1 MDFVNVRRHLPSA
14 FVALALTAGLA
25 LAEDNPWPRFRAPTP
40 GPARAIGEYAA
51 GCLQGAEALPRDGS
65 GYLVT
70 RIERRRFYGHPALI
84 SFVRDLGAA
93 VHKHRLSALLI
104 GDLAQA
110 RGGRATDGH
119 ASHQTG
125 LDVDIAY
132 EPLPHET
139 ELPLS
144 PEARESLKASSILDA
159 RGQRM
164 LPAFRKRVT
173 TILGLAAA
181 DPRVARIFVN
191 PAIKR
196 ELCGYAVGE
205 RAWLRKLR
213 PWHGHADH
221 FHVRLA
227 CPDGNHACMSQTA
240 LPPGDGCGELSF
252 WFDAKAQ
259 AARKAARASYQSAV
273 DEGRGFPKACEAVM
287 AAE

>member
-1 MDFVNVRRHLPSA
+1 MGFVNVRRYLPTA
-14 FVALALTAGLA
+14 FIALALTAGLA
-25 LAEDNPWPRFRAPTP
+25 FAEDNPWPRVSAPSP

-51 GCLQGAEALPRDGS
+51 GCLQGAEALPRDGA

-70 RIERRRFYGHPALI
+70 RTGRRRFYGHPVLI
-84 SFVRDLGAA
+84 SFVRDLSAA
-93 VHKHRLSALLI
+93 VHKHKLPALLI

-132 EPLPHET
+132 EPLPHGT
-139 ELPLS
+139 KLPLS

-164 LPAFRKRVT
+164 QPALRKRVT

-181 DPRVARIFVN
+181 DPRVARVFVN
-191 PAIKR
+191 PVIKR
-196 ELCGYAVGE
+196 DLCKGATGE
-205 RAWLRKLR
+205 RAWLRKIR

-227 CPDGNHACMSQTA
+227 CPDGNRACVSQTA
-240 LPPGDGCGELSF
+240 LPPGDGCGELGF

-259 AARKAARASYQSAV
+259 AAR
-273 DEGRGFPKACEAVM
+273 
-287 AAE
+287 